1 MSEPEFDSPV
11 ASVHRGEGIKVEKRL
26 IVNRPTMELWK
37 YWRNF
42 ENLPRI
48 MKHLESVSVLSKTGS
63 YWVSKG
69 LVGTHFQWDAEIHN
83 EIPGELIAWRSVT
96 GDVNHAG
103 SVRFR
108 EVSSE
113 KTEVIV
119 ELRYEP
125 PAGKLG
131 AAVAKLFGEEPGQQ
145 IESDLQ
151 RFKEVMEAAAPA
163 IESELRPHPR

>member
-11 ASVHRGEGIKVEKRL
+11 ASVHRGEGIKVEKRMT
-26 IVNRPTMELWK
+26 VNRPAMDLWRF
-37 YWRNF
+37 WRNF

-48 MKHLESVSVLSKTGS
+48 MKHLESVSILSDTGS
-63 YWVSKG
+63 YWVAKG

-83 EIPGELIAWRSVT
+83 EIPGELIAWRSVK
-96 GDVNHAG
+96 GDINHAG

-108 EVSSE
+108 AAGPGA
-113 KTEVIV
+113 TEVIV

-125 PAGKLG
+125 PAGKVG
-131 AAVAKLFGEEPGQQ
+131 ATIAKLLGEEPGQQ

-151 RFKEVMEAAAPA
+151 RFKQFMESGEGATALP
-163 IESELRPHPR
+163 SNRG